1 MMQSFMRRLRGQ
13 ADSSELKAAHRSW
26 ATGDYGGAAGQ
37 YEKLAATGEKQLSP
51 HAPWLY
57 LQAARS
63 CISVG
68 DFPRAMRDLERGLSL
83 LISAGSDD
91 TAYLISHRFLNQLS
105 GLGREDEA
113 HELVE
118 YLRFGLPGYS
128 VSAVPRD
135 VKTTEVLPTQCPT
148 CEGPIRLI
156 EVRWKDSRTAEC
168 PYCGNPVAVLQKARA

>member
-1 MMQSFMRRLRGQ
+1 MVQSFMRSLWGKEV
-13 ADSSELKAAHRSW
+13 SSELKAAHRSW
-26 ATGDYGGAAGQ
+26 ATGDYGSAADQ
-37 YEKLAATGEKQLSP
+37 YQKLALAAEKQLSP

-68 DFPRAMRDLERGLSL
+68 DLPRAMKYLERGLSL

-91 TAYLISHRFLNQLS
+91 TAYLLSHQFLNQLS
-105 GLGREDEA
+105 ALGREDEA
-113 HELVE
+113 QELVE

-128 VSAVPRD
+128 VSAVPRN
-135 VKTTEVLPTQCPT
+135 VNTGQLLPTQCPT

-156 EVRWKDSRTAEC
+156 EVRWKDSQTAEC
-168 PYCGNPVAVLQKARA
+168 PYCGNLVRVLQKVRA